1 MASLAVGISS
11 FAQTTAEPNRLFL
24 NDEAGG
30 TRGYVIDRMSDITFG
45 RVDGEVKAEVQ
56 IHSVEKDAL
65 KVSVTRTAACE
76 AFRID
81 VLPRSIANMLTTPT
95 AMVNYMDSHSPAQQ
109 YSQDFTEADLTG
121 LELVDGGDYTL
132 VTVGIDAYGVQDG
145 VCRANFTAP
154 AIPVAGDPKVTATLK
169 EATTTSF
176 TVEFVP
182 NSDVSSYYTVA
193 GEKGTMEEQYEQFG
207 PMFGFASFTE
217 MIMKWSIEKQGTESV
232 TWKDMAPNTE
242 YEVYIVA
249 CDKYGN
255 PAAPQVFETATLS
268 MGGQGD
274 AKVDIKLGAYKLENW
289 DNQMMPSQFITFTP
303 NDQAGCFRFSVYKA
317 EQYDAQADEIKS
329 GLCSEPPMPSMA
341 NWFFYEPITTDFQ
354 IDPATECVAIAAAK
368 NIDGVWGEVNELRF
382 TTPNERP
389 TSAPATGK
397 IIPRISPR
405 KTTATFTQGKFP
417 QLESPKR
424 MTLIQK

>member
-30 TRGYVIDRMSDITFG
+30 KRGYVIDRMSDITFG

-289 DNQMMPSQFITFTP
+289 DNQMMPSHPTTRLDVSVSRSTKP
-303 NDQAGCFRFSVYKA
+303 N
-317 EQYDAQADEIKS
+317 
-329 GLCSEPPMPSMA
+329 SM
-341 NWFFYEPITTDFQ
+341 TH
-354 IDPATECVAIAAAK
+354 
-368 NIDGVWGEVNELRF
+368 
-382 TTPNERP
+382 RP
-389 TSAPATGK
+389 TKSSLASVPNLRCRRWPTGSSTNPSPP
-397 IIPRISPR
+397 ISRLTPPRN
-405 KTTATFTQGKFP
+405 A
-417 QLESPKR
+417 
-424 MTLIQK
+424 

>member
-30 TRGYVIDRMSDITFG
+30 KRGYVIDRMSDITFG

-154 AIPVAGDPKVTATLK
+154 A
-169 EATTTSF
+169 
-176 TVEFVP
+176 
-182 NSDVSSYYTVA
+182 
-193 GEKGTMEEQYEQFG
+193 
-207 PMFGFASFTE
+207 
-217 MIMKWSIEKQGTESV
+217 
-232 TWKDMAPNTE
+232 
-242 YEVYIVA
+242 
-249 CDKYGN
+249 
-255 PAAPQVFETATLS
+255 LS
-268 MGGQGD
+268 
-274 AKVDIKLGAYKLENW
+274 
-289 DNQMMPSQFITFTP
+289 
-303 NDQAGCFRFSVYKA
+303 
-317 EQYDAQADEIKS
+317 
-329 GLCSEPPMPSMA
+329 
-341 NWFFYEPITTDFQ
+341 
-354 IDPATECVAIAAAK
+354 
-368 NIDGVWGEVNELRF
+368 
-382 TTPNERP
+382 
-389 TSAPATGK
+389 
-397 IIPRISPR
+397 
-405 KTTATFTQGKFP
+405 
-417 QLESPKR
+417 
-424 MTLIQK
+424 LIHI

>member
-1 MASLAVGISS
+1 MKRISIIMASLAVGISA

-24 NDEAGG
+24 NDDAGG
-30 TRGYVIDRMSDITFG
+30 KRGYVINRMSNITFG

-76 AFRID
+76 SFRID

-95 AMVNYMDSHSPAQQ
+95 AIINYMDSYSPAQQ
-109 YSQDFTEADLTG
+109 YNQDFTEADLTG

-132 VTVGIDAYGVQDG
+132 VTVGIDSYGVQDG

-154 AIPVAGDPKVTATLK
+154 AIPVVGDPKVTATLK

-268 MGGQGD
+268 MGG
-274 AKVDIKLGAYKLENW
+274 
-289 DNQMMPSQFITFTP
+289 
-303 NDQAGCFRFSVYKA
+303 
-317 EQYDAQADEIKS
+317 
-329 GLCSEPPMPSMA
+329 
-341 NWFFYEPITTDFQ
+341 
-354 IDPATECVAIAAAK
+354 
-368 NIDGVWGEVNELRF
+368 
-382 TTPNERP
+382 
-389 TSAPATGK
+389 
-397 IIPRISPR
+397 
-405 KTTATFTQGKFP
+405 
-417 QLESPKR
+417 
-424 MTLIQK
+424 